1 MVKQSNRTMC
11 MAESAIS
18 TVHAWLSC
26 DPMVRLMGEG
36 VFSVTPSMA
45 EVVADGLQNNDNCL
59 PVINAGVECGCK
71 SFQ

>member
-1 MVKQSNRTMC
+1 MVKQPKRTMC

-26 DPMVRLMGEG
+26 DPMVKLMGEG

-45 EVVADGLQNNDNCL
+45 EVVADGLNQNNDTCL
-59 PVINAGVECGCK
+59 PVINAGVECGG
-71 SFQ
+71 